1 MTLLSSTSTTARP
14 ALKVERMPPT
24 FCPRYYAP
32 MPCDECPAPAVYR
45 VDHPWIGG
53 GGDYTYTCAT
63 HTPGP
68 VL

>member
-1 MTLLSSTSTTARP
+1 MPGPLLPGSKHHTP
-14 ALKVERMPPT
+14 K
-24 FCPRYYAP
+24 
-32 MPCDECPAPAVYR
+32 PCDDCDAPAVYR